1 MIAHDYDSMHPAGR
15 IIEFMVRRSCPAL
28 LTVLLLGACGHVASG
43 PAPLPK
49 GVASADPVI
58 REAIETAWATTH
70 ASPSSAEAW
79 LQLALLLDG
88 NGFDTSAATAWTTME
103 SLAPSDGRPPY
114 FLALQAAEQGNWDAA
129 LERMQRVRTLA
140 PNHSPAAW
148 RAGFWLLDLGDA
160 QAARALFQR
169 ALGTDPTAA
178 AASIGIARAD
188 LALDRTNA
196 AITRLSELASQTGH
210 PYTIYLLGQALRRGG
225 RGDEAA
231 SLPITGTPAVP
242 RFPDAW
248 NAALL
253 DAQRGLDGELARA
266 DRLLEDGRV
275 DDASLAIKRA
285 LVIWPDHVHLL
296 NRLGEVHRRNN
307 DATKWA
313 RTLQRA
319 VRLDPESFQ
328 SQLNLS
334 MALRSTGDLEQA
346 LRAAVIAA
354 GLQPD
359 VPEGHLQVA
368 RMHLLAKRPI
378 EAIAAMEQAFALG
391 VTDPREHVQFAAAL
405 LQAHR
410 ADEAIARL
418 DDVLKRTPTLPN
430 GWIVMAKAHAVA
442 GRPQIAMEAAKA
454 GLRHNPGHPQLRQ
467 LSSDLS
473 RGAQGRSNQE
483 NDT

>member
-1 MIAHDYDSMHPAGR
+1 
-15 IIEFMVRRSCPAL
+15 MVLRSCPTLVTAL
-28 LTVLLLGACGHVASG
+28 LVGACSDVA
-43 PAPLPK
+43 PDPTPLPA
-49 GVASADPVI
+49 GVALADPVI
-58 REAIETAWATTH
+58 REAIESAWTTTQ
-70 ASPSSAEAW
+70 ASPRSTENW

-88 NGFDTSAATAWTTME
+88 NGFDAAAARVWTTME
-103 SLAPSDGRPPY
+103 SLAPSDGRPHF
-114 FLALQAAEQGNWDAA
+114 FLALQAAEQGNWDIA
-129 LERMQRVRTLA
+129 LKRMQRVRTLA

-148 RAGFWLLDLGDA
+148 RPGFWLLDLGDA
-160 QAARALFQR
+160 QAARALFQQ
-169 ALGTDPTAA
+169 AFDTDATAA
-178 AASIGIARAD
+178 AAVIGMARAD
-188 LALDRTNA
+188 LALERTDA
-196 AITRLSELASQTGH
+196 AITRLTQLAQQTGH

-225 RGDEAA
+225 RGQEAA

-266 DRLLEDGRV
+266 DRLLEEGRI

-296 NRLGEVHRRNN
+296 NRLGEVYRRNN
-307 DATKWA
+307 DAAKWV
-313 RTLQRA
+313 RILQRA
-319 VRLDPESFQ
+319 VRLDPDSFQ
-328 SQLNLS
+328 SHLNLS
-334 MALRSTGDLEQA
+334 MALRAKGDSEQA
-346 LRAAVIAA
+346 LRAAIIAA
-354 GLQPD
+354 RLQPD

-391 VTDPREHVQFAAAL
+391 VTDPQEHVQFARAL
-405 LQAHR
+405 VQTQR
-410 ADEAIARL
+410 TDEAIERL

-430 GWIVMAKAHAVA
+430 GWIILAQAHAIA
-442 GRPQIAMEAAKA
+442 GRPRIALEAAKA

-467 LSSDLS
+467 LSRDLS
-473 RGAQGRSNQE
+473 RGIQGQSNQE